1 MCRPP
6 LLAKRGGETRM
17 VDLSEGTVAQLDATL
32 VVKLGYRGA
41 DFSGFAEQKE
51 DVRTVAEELRRAIEI
66 LLRRPVEMTCA
77 GRTDAGVHAI
87 GQYVSVPVAQAELSA
102 DGQRFFRSLAAIVP
116 DDISIYGVYKA
127 PEGFSARFDA
137 IARHYRYRICAGNA
151 RPVLAWGHAWWHR
164 APLDV
169 AAMCEG
175 SRHLLGEHDFKSFCK
190 ASSAVGKPTRR
201 CVTSIDVCEVE
212 ECGER
217 LIAVDVCGN
226 AFLHSM
232 VRTMV
237 GTLVEV
243 GRGHRNPAWVAEVL
257 DACDRRAAGACAP
270 AKGLTFQGV
279 DYPAGSFEEWC
290 RA

>member
-1 MCRPP
+1 MRRPP

-17 VDLSEGTVAQLDATL
+17 TDQAGGVAAQLDATL

-41 DFSGFAEQKE
+41 DFSGFAEQKD

-87 GQYVSVPVAQAELSA
+87 GQYVSVPVTQAELSV
-102 DGQRFFRSLAAIVP
+102 DGKRFYRSLAAIVP
-116 DDISIYGVYKA
+116 DDISILGVYKA
-127 PEGFSARFDA
+127 REGFSARFDA

-151 RPVLAWGHAWWHR
+151 RPVLAWDHAWWHR

-169 AAMCEG
+169 AAMSEG
-175 SRHLLGEHDFKSFCK
+175 SRHLLGEHDFKSFCR
-190 ASSAVGKPTRR
+190 ASSAIGKPTRR
-201 CVTSIDVCEVE
+201 CVISLDVSEVE

-217 LIAVDVCGN
+217 LVVVDVCGN

-243 GRGHRNPAWVAEVL
+243 GRGHRDPAWVKEVL
-257 DACDRRAAGACAP
+257 DACDRRAAGSCAP
-270 AKGLTFQGV
+270 AKGLTFLGV
-279 DYPAGSFEEWC
+279 DYPEGSFAEWC
-290 RA
+290 QA

>member
-1 MCRPP
+1 MRRPP

-17 VDLSEGTVAQLDATL
+17 MDQAGGAAAQLDATL

-41 DFSGFAEQKE
+41 DFSGFAEQKD

-87 GQYVSVPVAQAELSA
+87 GQYVSVPVTQAELSV
-102 DGQRFFRSLAAIVP
+102 DGQRFYKSLAAIVP
-116 DDISIYGVYKA
+116 DDISILGVYKA
-127 PEGFSARFDA
+127 REGFSARFDA

-151 RPVLAWGHAWWHR
+151 RPVLAWDHAWWHR

-169 AAMCEG
+169 AAMSEG

-190 ASSAVGKPTRR
+190 ASSAIGKPTRR
-201 CVTSIDVCEVE
+201 CVISLDVSEVE

-217 LIAVDVCGN
+217 LVVVDVCGN

-243 GRGHRNPAWVAEVL
+243 GRGHRDTAWVKEVL
-257 DACDRRAAGACAP
+257 DACDRRAAGSCAP

-279 DYPAGSFEEWC
+279 DYPEGSFEGWC
-290 RA
+290 QA